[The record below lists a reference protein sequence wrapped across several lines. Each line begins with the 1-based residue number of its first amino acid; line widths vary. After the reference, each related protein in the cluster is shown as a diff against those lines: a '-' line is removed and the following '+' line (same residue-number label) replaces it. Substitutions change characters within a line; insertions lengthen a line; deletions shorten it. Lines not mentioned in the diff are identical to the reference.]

1 MGFLLPH
8 GRCRRGD
15 GAALAIGSLWAY
27 APCPM
32 TNRIAIALVLI
43 IAAFFVADH
52 FWLHLDAG
60 AFLARKL
67 LDLIDWVAFWR

>member
-1 MGFLLPH
+1 
-8 GRCRRGD
+8 
-15 GAALAIGSLWAY
+15 
-27 APCPM
+27 M